1 MTVLGLV
8 AVSFAYRAGLE
19 SRSAR
24 DRAVRIQLQAQAD
37 SAVAIA
43 LGRLKE
49 NTNDFDHRAEP
60 WHSHPPLASEDWL
73 SQWQE
78 DANNPPPSFAAD
90 YQVIDE
96 EGKLN
101 VLFASSEALEKL
113 GMSAEQISS
122 LFDWMDADDVA
133 QAEGAEDNFYLA
145 RSEPYRCK
153 NAPLEMLDE
162 LLLIRGFS
170 GQDHLGEDANH
181 NLTLDACEND
191 GSLSY
196 PPDDANGRLR
206 LGWIDLLTCVGDGRI
221 NINTAPEAVLR
232 TLPISP
238 MAVSQILGY
247 RAFDEHSRGKL
258 EDHVFRSP
266 SDIEQ
271 LQGLTDIDREV
282 LIGLARFESE
292 HFRIFVQARHL
303 PTGLEVH
310 LQVLVRRVTS
320 KPQILQW
327 KVVQ

>member
-1 MTVLGLV
+1 
-8 AVSFAYRAGLE
+8 
-19 SRSAR
+19 
-24 DRAVRIQLQAQAD
+24 
-37 SAVAIA
+37 
-43 LGRLKE
+43 
-49 NTNDFDHRAEP
+49 
-60 WHSHPPLASEDWL
+60 
-73 SQWQE
+73 
-78 DANNPPPSFAAD
+78 
-90 YQVIDE
+90 
-96 EGKLN
+96 
-101 VLFASSEALEKL
+101 
-113 GMSAEQISS
+113 
-122 LFDWMDADDVA
+122 
-133 QAEGAEDNFYLA
+133 
-145 RSEPYRCK
+145 
-153 NAPLEMLDE
+153 MLDE

-247 RAFDEHSRGKL
+247 RAFDEHSRGELK
-258 EDHVFRSP
+258 DHVFRRP

-282 LIGLARFESE
+282 LLGLARFESE

-303 PTGLEVH
+303 PTGLEVN
-310 LQVLVRRVTS
+310 LQVLVRMMS
-320 KPQILQW
+320 DKPQILQW